1 MSTGKGALYSLCIS
15 HYIILLSYRHVFVKL
30 NWNLYYVYIVH
41 YRYLL
46 LNEFVLDSYKAKLF
60 LIYSLNFSHGNDA
73 TSLIRQSKMS
83 LISKRNFIVFLMH
96 ACVKYFN
103 YIFITSCIKAYD
115 VRISFMIFILITKE
129 QLLNGTPVCKMPHF
143 PLHDMSASLWGK
155 KTFSFAINFAIS
167 CCIINC
173 SHLMAYNN
181 HLSLFLQIL

>member
-15 HYIILLSYRHVFVKL
+15 HYVILLSYRHVFVKL
-30 NWNLYYVYIVH
+30 HWNLYYVYIVH

-103 YIFITSCIKAYD
+103 YIFYYILHKSLWCENIIHDFHTDYQRTVIKWYSCLQNATFSPSWH
-115 VRISFMIFILITKE
+115 VSQFVGEENIFI
-129 QLLNGTPVCKMPHF
+129 C
-143 PLHDMSASLWGK
+143 
-155 KTFSFAINFAIS
+155 
-167 CCIINC
+167 
-173 SHLMAYNN
+173 Y
-181 HLSLFLQIL
+181 